1 MPLGGETG
9 TPAITSGE
17 AVGRPALFAA
27 IALSG
32 VAAAVPIT
40 FILLPGLRGLIAP
53 PQAGNA
59 LLGLLLLGPAA
70 AGLAVALSGL
80 GRVSRSLGA
89 ASQMSEH
96 AVLRI
101 FVAALLFGHAVA
113 MTTVFDLAPASSP
126 PLLIAVVGI
135 VVGWL
140 VLLPTMLWPAASV
153 WLSRSAMAFDAALVS
168 AFLHFGG
175 QEAAGWYPLYLLL
188 AAYAGFRFGIGAL
201 MGSAVLGT
209 IGFAAVAATT
219 EFWQQQPALTAECAI
234 GLLLLPLLV
243 QDPIRAVA
251 AARGSAAAATK
262 AKTRFIAVLAEAL
275 RAPLTGVPDPS
286 RVDAA
291 ELEPPELPPQI
302 ADILDLAA
310 IEAGT
315 YAPREEPFDLYALV
329 NDALAG
335 GRAMAESRG
344 IALRGR
350 IDPYLPYRLR
360 GWRQSFDRIL
370 GNLLSHAIAVTEAG
384 TVQLRLKALGS

>member
-1 MPLGGETG
+1 MPLPGEIGALTL
-9 TPAITSGE
+9 TSGE

-53 PQAGNA
+53 PRLGNA

-70 AGLAVALSGL
+70 VGLGVGLSGL
-80 GRVSRSLGA
+80 ARVSRSLGT
-89 ASQMSEH
+89 ASQMSEQ

-113 MTTVFDLAPASSP
+113 LATVFDPTPASSR
-126 PLLIAVVGI
+126 PLPIAVAGL

-140 VLLPTMLWPAASV
+140 VLLATILWPAASV
-153 WLSRSAMAFDAALVS
+153 WLGRGAMVFDAALIS

-175 QEAAGWYPLYLLL
+175 NEAAGWYPLYLLL
-188 AAYAGFRFGIGAL
+188 TAYAGFRFGIGAL
-201 MGSAVLGT
+201 MSSAALGV

-219 EFWQQQPALTAECAI
+219 EFWQQQLALTVECGLA
-234 GLLLLPLLV
+234 LLLLPLLV

-251 AARGSAAAATK
+251 AARRSAAAATK
-262 AKTRFIAVLAEAL
+262 VKTRFISILAEAL
-275 RAPLTGVPDPS
+275 RGPLTGVPDPS
-286 RVDAA
+286 HADSAQP
-291 ELEPPELPPQI
+291 EPTELPPQI

-315 YAPREEPFDLYALV
+315 YAPLAEPFDLYALV

-335 GRAMAESRG
+335 GHAMAESKG

-360 GWRQSFDRIL
+360 G
-370 GNLLSHAIAVTEAG
+370 
-384 TVQLRLKALGS
+384 